1 MVVSE
6 KFSRSPKWEGVHIKN
21 GFTRDGPVG
30 FRDEVEGTLMNKSS
44 DWCTIY

>member
-6 KFSRSPKWEGVHIKN
+6 KFSRSPKGEGVHIKS
-21 GFTRDGPVG
+21 GFTRDVG